1 VYWGLSLYVLPC
13 FVHVYWVSI
22 LPLFLSLCMFYF
34 STTDS
39 TSGEGTAYPSGAPAF
54 TPGFSGVRI
63 PRSLVFMQFFVDRC
77 LSICSVSFVVLS
89 VFLRFTNSDYPFWY
103 LQPPLSYRRY
113 LVYSLGFF

>member
-39 TSGEGTAYPSGAPAF
+39 TSGEGTAYPSGAPEF

-63 PRSLVFMQFFVDRC
+63 PRSLVFMQFCRSLFVHLFCFFCCVVC
-77 LSICSVSFVVLS
+77 LSTIYEF
-89 VFLRFTNSDYPFWY
+89 
-103 LQPPLSYRRY
+103 
-113 LVYSLGFF
+113 